1 MSYNSRF
8 VQLAVTGI
16 VVLALGACTT
26 LSVTTDSNPN
36 VSVASC
42 HTYTWAQEHIANLN
56 EASAFGN
63 PLNAD
68 RLRVAIES
76 NLAARGI
83 AKAADRTPPDCVVGY
98 SIGSRL
104 VADYYA
110 GWGVG
115 FGYGW
120 HRGWGYG
127 GWGRAERRRYD
138 GPGRSGQ
145 DRSGGG
151 RDLHEIPGG
160 RARGRTGKVLSHCFC
175 QMGACKMPA
184 LLSLWEHGN
193 SDQHP
198 RCSRECSR
206 RTSRPCGVAG

>member
-120 HRGWGYG
+120 NRGWGYDDFYPYDRNE
-127 GWGRAERRRYD
+127 GRISIDVFDARSRQAIWHGSVEQNVVGMT
-138 GPGRSGQ
+138 GPAAAAKIDQ
-145 DRSGGG
+145 AAAA
-151 RDLHEIPGG
+151 IFTKFPV
-160 RARGRTGKVLSHCFC
+160 A
-175 QMGACKMPA
+175 APA
-184 LLSLWEHGN
+184 AAPAKS
-193 SDQHP
+193 
-198 RCSRECSR
+198 
-206 RTSRPCGVAG
+206 

>member
-127 GWGRAERRRYD
+127 GWGYD
-138 GPGRSGQ
+138 DFYPYDRNEGRISIDVFDARSRQAIWHGSVEQNVVGMTGPAAAAKIDQ
-145 DRSGGG
+145 AAAA
-151 RDLHEIPGG
+151 IFTKFPV
-160 RARGRTGKVLSHCFC
+160 A
-175 QMGACKMPA
+175 APA
-184 LLSLWEHGN
+184 AAPAKS
-193 SDQHP
+193 
-198 RCSRECSR
+198 
-206 RTSRPCGVAG
+206 